1 MASARRQAERIVAQI
16 NKRRNRMLEVRP
28 TGAALGADIDGVDL
42 SQALTSAEFGAIHAA
57 WMRHL
62 VLRFRGQRLT
72 DAQLMT
78 FSRNFGA
85 LDGNP
90 RHAKVEGR
98 DDDAASGYVNI
109 ISNVVENGRAI
120 GGLGNYESKWH
131 TDMSY
136 NPVPPMA
143 SALYALEVPPSGGDT
158 GFCNMYAALENLP
171 APLRARVDGLS
182 CVHDSSLNSV
192 GQLRVGF
199 EAVTDPRRTPGAV
212 HPLVRTHPVTGRK
225 CLFLGRRRNA
235 HVQGLDL
242 AESETL
248 LDALWSHATRP
259 EHCWT
264 QQWRVGDLV
273 LWDNRCALHRRDEFE
288 GSARRV
294 MHRTQISGDRPF

>member
-1 MASARRQAERIVAQI
+1 
-16 NKRRNRMLEVRP
+16 MLEVIP
-28 TGAALGADIDGVDL
+28 TGRALGATIAGVDL
-42 SQALTSAEFGAIHAA
+42 SRPLASAEFGAIHAA
-57 WMRHL
+57 WMNHL
-62 VLRFRGQRLT
+62 VLRFRDQRLT
-72 DAQLMT
+72 DEQLMG

-90 RHAKVEGR
+90 RHAKTEGR
-98 DDDAASGYVNI
+98 SESDAAGYVNV

-158 GFCNMYAALENLP
+158 GFCNMYTALESLP
-171 APLRARVDGLS
+171 SELRARINGLS

-199 EAVTDPRRTPGAV
+199 EDVTDPRRTPGAL
-212 HPLVRTHPVTGRK
+212 HPLVRTHPVTGRAG
-225 CLFLGRRRNA
+225 LFLGRRRNA
-235 HVQGLDL
+235 YVQGLDL
-242 AESETL
+242 PESEAL
-248 LDALWSHATRP
+248 LDTLWSHATRP
-259 EHCWT
+259 EHCWA

-288 GSARRV
+288 GTARRV

>member
-1 MASARRQAERIVAQI
+1 
-16 NKRRNRMLEVRP
+16 MLEVRP
-28 TGAALGADIDGVDL
+28 TGGALGADIMGADL
-42 SQALTSAEFGAIHAA
+42 ARPLTSAEFGAIHGA

-62 VLRFRGQRLT
+62 VLRFREQLLT
-72 DAQLMT
+72 DDQLMA

-90 RHAKVEGR
+90 RHAKIEGR
-98 DDDAASGYVNI
+98 EMPASAGYVNV

-143 SALYALEVPPSGGDT
+143 SALYSLEVPPSGGDT
-158 GFCNMYAALENLP
+158 GFCNMYAALDSLP
-171 APLRARVDGLS
+171 PALRTRIDGLS

-199 EAVTDPRRTPGAV
+199 EDVTDPRRTPGAL
-212 HPLVRTHPVTGRK
+212 HPLVRTHPVTGRA

-235 HVQGLDL
+235 YVQGLEL
-242 AESETL
+242 ADSEAL
-248 LDALWSHATRP
+248 LDALWTHATRP

-264 QQWRVGDLV
+264 QRWRVGDLV
-273 LWDNRCALHRRDEFE
+273 LWDNRCALHRRDEFD
-288 GSARRV
+288 GTARRV

>member
-1 MASARRQAERIVAQI
+1 MA
-16 NKRRNRMLEVRP
+16 EVRP
-28 TGAALGADIDGVDL
+28 TGHALGADIIGVDL
-42 SQALTSAEFGAIHAA
+42 ARPLPSAEFGVVHRA
-57 WMRHL
+57 WMSHL
-62 VLRFRGQRLT
+62 VLRFREQHLT
-72 DAQLMT
+72 DEQLMA
-78 FSRNFGA
+78 FSRDFGA

-90 RHAKVEGR
+90 RHAKAEGR
-98 DDDAASGYVNI
+98 SNDAAAGFVNV

-136 NPVPPMA
+136 NPLPPMA

-158 GFCNMYAALENLP
+158 GFCSMYAALETLP
-171 APLRARVDGLS
+171 DPLGARIDGLS

-199 EAVTDPRRTPGAV
+199 EDVTDPRKTPGAL
-212 HPLVRTHPVTGRK
+212 HPLVRTHPVTGRA

-235 HVQGLDL
+235 YIQGLEL
-242 AESETL
+242 AESEAL

-264 QQWRVGDLV
+264 QQWHVGDLV
-273 LWDNRCALHRRDEFE
+273 LWDNRCALHRRDEFD
-288 GSARRV
+288 GTARRV

>member
-1 MASARRQAERIVAQI
+1 MP
-16 NKRRNRMLEVRP
+16 EVRP
-28 TGAALGADIDGVDL
+28 TGAALGADIIGVDL
-42 SQALTSAEFGAIHAA
+42 AKPLTSAEFGVIHRA
-57 WMRHL
+57 WMAHL
-62 VLRFRGQRLT
+62 VLRFREQRLT
-72 DAQLMT
+72 DDQLMA

-90 RHAKVEGR
+90 RHAKAEGR
-98 DDDAASGYVNI
+98 AVGAGEGPASAGYVNV
-109 ISNVVENGRAI
+109 ISNVVENGKAI

-136 NPVPPMA
+136 NSVPPMA

-158 GFCNMYAALENLP
+158 GFCNMYTALETLP
-171 APLRARVDGLS
+171 PALRTRIDGLS

-199 EAVTDPRRTPGAV
+199 EDVTDPRRTPGAV
-212 HPLVRTHPVTGRK
+212 HPLVRTHPVTGRA

-235 HVQGLDL
+235 YVQGLEL
-242 AESETL
+242 ADSEAL
-248 LDALWSHATRP
+248 LDALWAHATQARF
-259 EHCWT
+259 CWT

-273 LWDNRCALHRRDEFE
+273 LWDNRCALHRRDEFD
-288 GSARRV
+288 GTARRV

>member
-1 MASARRQAERIVAQI
+1 
-16 NKRRNRMLEVRP
+16 MLEVIPSGR
-28 TGAALGADIDGVDL
+28 ALAADIAGVDL
-42 SQALTSAEFGAIHAA
+42 AGPLTSAEFGAIHRA
-57 WMRHL
+57 WMTHL
-62 VLRFRGQRLT
+62 VLRFRGQSLT
-72 DAQLMT
+72 DAGLMN

-98 DDDAASGYVNI
+98 SDDAAAGFVNI
-109 ISNVVENGRAI
+109 ISNVVENGKAI

-158 GFCNMYAALENLP
+158 GFCSMYAALETLP
-171 APLRARVDGLS
+171 ASLRNRIEGLS

-199 EAVTDPRRTPGAV
+199 EDVTDPRKTPGAV
-212 HPLVRTHPVTGRK
+212 HPLVRTHPVTGRA

-235 HVQGLDL
+235 YVQGLEL
-242 AESETL
+242 ADSEAL
-248 LDALWSHATRP
+248 LDTLWEHATRP

-264 QQWRVGDLV
+264 QQWKVGDLV
-273 LWDNRCALHRRDEFE
+273 LWDNRCALHRRDEFD
-288 GSARRV
+288 GTARRV